1 MSFYLET
8 MLTHIQG
15 IIPRH
20 PEWSETMSSFAIE
33 ASWRLG
39 RWESLDY
46 YLEQPNVPRF
56 ETMLG
61 QLISSTRTNNIC
73 PSDETTKQFYD
84 SLKKVRE
91 TLIAPLA
98 AASMESYR
106 RAYDVIVKL
115 HMIREV
121 ETVFK
126 MTQNYSREE
135 QKEMRVKEVGGI
147 LTHWNSRLDLTTP
160 AFRVREPILN
170 LRRIILQ
177 TSW

>member
-1 MSFYLET
+1 

-39 RWESLDY
+39 RWESLDH
-46 YLEQPNVPRF
+46 YLAQPNVPRF

-61 QLISSTRTNNIC
+61 QLISTTRTHGKGQ
-73 PSDETTKQFYD
+73 SEETTQKFHD
-84 SLKKVRE
+84 SLKNVRE

-126 MTQNYSREE
+126 TNAAYNGNNGENKEE
-135 QKEMRVKEVGGI
+135 LRVKEVNNM
-147 LTHWNSRLDLTTP
+147 LKHWNSRLDLTTP

-170 LRRIILQ
+170 LRRVILQ